1 MDAAEAA
8 DTTNRAMNSLNISV
22 IFRVVNLKENI
33 VLIKYF
39 LTGFMK

>member
-1 MDAAEAA
+1 
-8 DTTNRAMNSLNISV
+8 LNISV